1 MDLATLATSAAPVA
15 NEEEEKEKEKEEE
28 EEEEEWVSM
37 TAAEGLG
44 GEAEVTMPVSPI
56 TTSQPIVEA
65 SDPLLAEPS
74 PELPVE
80 VQHTPIVEAIVEV
93 PAIGEVP
100 PVMDVPSIGE
110 APAIV
115 EAPVQPP
122 PTSPLR
128 SPVGMTDG
136 PGQEEEEEE
145 VAILSP
151 ILSPAVSP
159 ALSPAVLTPKE
170 PLPPVALSPVTSPLP
185 QVEVGEGEGDSSA
198 VPLPLSPPSTLEPS
212 EGGEIDPPRQLT
224 PEPDESA
231 GLAAEEEEGR
241 LVSPV
246 PVDRAASPDV
256 LPDATVEDDE
266 EEEEDFGDFSAPSP
280 PPPPVPS
287 EEGGVD
293 REGKE
298 GMEQVTAPAV
308 DSPREV
314 RPYSS
319 HACTNHCVYL
329 ATFI

>member
-1 MDLATLATSAAPVA
+1 LAIDHVDLPGLATSAAPIA
-15 NEEEEKEKEKEEE
+15 EEEEKEKE

-56 TTSQPIVEA
+56 TTSQPITMAQPIVEA
-65 SDPLLAEPS
+65 SGPPLAEPS

-80 VQHTPIVEAIVEV
+80 VQYTPIVEAIVEA

-100 PVMDVPSIGE
+100 PIVEAPSIG
-110 APAIV
+110 

-128 SPVGMTDG
+128 SPMGMTDG
-136 PGQEEEEEE
+136 PGQEEDGEE
-145 VAILSP
+145 VAVLSP
-151 ILSPAVSP
+151 ILSPAPSP
-159 ALSPAVLTPKE
+159 ARLTPEE
-170 PLPPVALSPVTSPLP
+170 PLPPVALSPVASPLP
-185 QVEVGEGEGDSSA
+185 QVEVGEGEGEADVSA
-198 VPLPLSPPSTLEPS
+198 SVPLSPPSTLEPS

-224 PEPDESA
+224 PEADVAA
-231 GLAAEEEEGR
+231 GLAAEEDEGR
-241 LVSPV
+241 LASPV
-246 PVDRAASPDV
+246 PVDRAASSDA
-256 LPDATVEDDE
+256 LPDGAGE
-266 EEEEDFGDFSAPSP
+266 EEEEEEEDDFGDFSAPSP

-308 DSPREV
+308 DSPRQV
-314 RPYSS
+314 RPYPSGW
-319 HACTNHCVYL
+319 CIYHCMYASTL
-329 ATFI
+329 LI